1 MKVAGSEVKSREQL
15 MLLNNKQLDKI
26 QLKGAPFAPISAHI
40 KNILESVEKVDFVGE
55 TSIYN

>member
-26 QLKGAPFAPISAHI
+26 QLKGAPFAPISRI
-40 KNILESVEKVDFVGE
+40 SKTF
-55 TSIYN
+55 